1 MTRRQRRAT
10 MRREEARLA
19 AAARGGGRPP
29 WRSPT
34 LLVSLAAVVAALV
47 VIIALTVGRGDAGS
61 ANPGP
66 GSSGPG
72 ASGAAAAPLTP
83 PASPIPAAVPRN
95 GRTLGSPT
103 AKVVLDMWEDFQCP
117 GCGNFSRSIEPV
129 IIERYAA
136 TGQLRLTFHDYAFI
150 GQESLDAASA
160 ARCADNQGRFWDY
173 QAWLFA
179 NQNGENKG
187 WFSRARLAA
196 IAQALGLDLATWSAC
211 YDGGAERAA
220 VTAETQ
226 SGVKAG
232 IQSTPTLV
240 LDGTVV
246 DLSSFGTWDQLFEAI
261 DARIVASG
269 GSPGASA
276 VPASAAP

>member
-1 MTRRQRRAT
+1 MTRRQRRAAV
-10 MRREEARLA
+10 RRGEARLA
-19 AAARGGGRPP
+19 ATAREGSGRPP

-47 VIIALTVGRGDAGS
+47 VILAVTAGRS
-61 ANPGP
+61 SPSP

-72 ASGAAAAPLTP
+72 AAAVPVTP
-83 PASPIPAAVPRN
+83 PASPIPATVPRN

-103 AKVVLDMWEDFQCP
+103 AKVVLDTWEDFQCP
-117 GCGNFSRSIEPV
+117 GCGNFSRSIAPV
-129 IIERYAA
+129 IIERYVA

-160 ARCADNQGRFWDY
+160 ARCADRQGRFWDY

-196 IAQALGLDLATWSAC
+196 IGEAVGLDMAAWSTC
-211 YDGGAERAA
+211 YDSGAERAA

-226 SGVKAG
+226 SGVSAG
-232 IQSTPTLV
+232 ITSTPTLI

-246 DLSSFGTWDQLFEAI
+246 DLSSLSTWDQLFQAI

-276 VPASAAP
+276 GPASAAP

>member
-1 MTRRQRRAT
+1 

-19 AAARGGGRPP
+19 ATARDRGSRPP

-34 LLVSLAAVVAALV
+34 LLISLAAVVAAVV
-47 VIIALTVGRGDAGS
+47 VIVALTAGRRDAGS
-61 ANPGP
+61 GTGSSGP
-66 GSSGPG
+66 GSSG
-72 ASGAAAAPLTP
+72 AAAVTP
-83 PASPIPAAVPRN
+83 PASPIPAAIPRD

-103 AKVVLDMWEDFQCP
+103 AKVVLDIWEDFQCP
-117 GCGNFSRSIEPV
+117 GCGNFTRSIEPV
-129 IIERYAA
+129 IIERYVA

-160 ARCADNQGRFWDY
+160 ARCAGAQDRFWDY

-179 NQNGENKG
+179 NQHGENQG

-196 IAQALGLDLATWSAC
+196 IAGAVGLDTAAWATC

-220 VTAETQ
+220 VTAETK
-226 SGVKAG
+226 SGVSAG
-232 IQSTPTLV
+232 IQSTPTLI

-246 DLSSFGTWDQLFEAI
+246 DLTKFSTWEQLFQAI

-269 GSPGASA
+269 GAPGG
-276 VPASAAP
+276 SAAPASTAP